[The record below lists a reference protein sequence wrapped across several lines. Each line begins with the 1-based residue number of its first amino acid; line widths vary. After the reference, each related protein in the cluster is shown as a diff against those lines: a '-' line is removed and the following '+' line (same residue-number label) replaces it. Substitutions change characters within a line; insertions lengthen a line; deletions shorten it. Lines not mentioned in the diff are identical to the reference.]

1 MANYL
6 GTVLDNRYEML
17 EIIGTGGMAVVY
29 KARDV
34 KLNRFVAVK
43 ILKDEILQDE
53 ELRKRFHNEAEAV
66 AALSHPNIVSIFD
79 VSLTR
84 RMEYFVMELIDGITL
99 KQYMQQRGVLSE
111 AELEHFIIQILKALE
126 HAHSR
131 GIIHRDIKPQ
141 NVMILRDGT
150 VKVTDFGIA
159 RMANHQQTV
168 TQNAF
173 GSVHYIAPEQA
184 KGGVTDGRADL
195 YSVGIIMYEML
206 TGELPFTGDTPVAV
220 AIQHLSANP
229 PSPSTK
235 NPNVTPGME
244 SIVLKAMATDPDDR
258 YATASAMLSD
268 LESYKANPLI
278 PVGYYSEQKSE
289 EKEGE
294 EGTLPTKIVGEIRTD
309 ANGDY
314 VAPPPRVR
322 RQKARFKYNEKLPII
337 AGILS
342 ALVFMIVAV
351 VVFVS
356 LLKGCEG
363 EGVVTI
369 EVPKLV
375 GENYEEVLK
384 MMASSEEYQ
393 FLRIKIGTEEYTDTA
408 EEGTIVAQNPIAGSK
423 IKSNATITVDV
434 SLGIREINMIDVVG
448 LDSSEGANRLSTL
461 FTQNKISNVMIRV
474 QTELS
479 ETVEAN
485 RIIRTE
491 PAVGTPIHAG
501 DTVTLIVSLGATE
514 QTVVMPNLI
523 GDSLTKAI
531 KTLSDMKI
539 NLGQVVEK
547 YDDADPGT
555 VIGQSIARDTV
566 IKEGDSVDLI
576 VSKGPETV
584 ETQPE
589 TSSETETETSSE
601 SETGSE
607 TETSTETETS
617 SETETTPV
625 ETGEATWTFQPK
637 VLSDRF
643 TDSDVFTVKITAN
656 GVTIKFASNV
666 TINSS
671 DITVTHKGNKG
682 EDCKFEVFI
691 NDAIF
696 TSYVAEFK

>member
-1 MANYL
+1 M
-6 GTVLDNRYEML
+6 
-17 EIIGTGGMAVVY
+17 
-29 KARDV
+29 
-34 KLNRFVAVK
+34 
-43 ILKDEILQDE
+43 
-53 ELRKRFHNEAEAV
+53 
-66 AALSHPNIVSIFD
+66 
-79 VSLTR
+79 
-84 RMEYFVMELIDGITL
+84 
-99 KQYMQQRGVLSE
+99 
-111 AELEHFIIQILKALE
+111 
-126 HAHSR
+126 
-131 GIIHRDIKPQ
+131 
-141 NVMILRDGT
+141 
-150 VKVTDFGIA
+150 
-159 RMANHQQTV
+159 
-168 TQNAF
+168 
-173 GSVHYIAPEQA
+173 
-184 KGGVTDGRADL
+184 
-195 YSVGIIMYEML
+195 
-206 TGELPFTGDTPVAV
+206 
-220 AIQHLSANP
+220 
-229 PSPSTK
+229 
-235 NPNVTPGME
+235 
-244 SIVLKAMATDPDDR
+244 
-258 YATASAMLSD
+258 
-268 LESYKANPLI
+268 
-278 PVGYYSEQKSE
+278 
-289 EKEGE
+289 
-294 EGTLPTKIVGEIRTD
+294 
-309 ANGDY
+309 
-314 VAPPPRVR
+314 
-322 RQKARFKYNEKLPII
+322 
-337 AGILS
+337 
-342 ALVFMIVAV
+342 
-351 VVFVS
+351 
-356 LLKGCEG
+356 
-363 EGVVTI
+363 
-369 EVPKLV
+369 
-375 GENYEEVLK
+375 
-384 MMASSEEYQ
+384 
-393 FLRIKIGTEEYTDTA
+393 
-408 EEGTIVAQNPIAGSK
+408 
-423 IKSNATITVDV
+423 DV

-539 NLGQVVEK
+539 NLGQGVEK

-584 ETQPE
+584 ETQP
-589 TSSETETETSSE
+589 
-601 SETGSE
+601 
-607 TETSTETETS
+607 ETS

-671 DITVTHKGNKG
+671 DITVTHQGNKG